1 MRTAELRYFL
11 ASVEAG
17 SFGKAASSL
26 QLRVST
32 VSRAIAR
39 LEDQLGVALFERT
52 SSGIEL
58 TTAGRVALRCVRRV
72 LSETNALTETLKR
85 NSFGAIGEVHLGFHL
100 PPVNAFLTNLLVEWR
115 TTYPGVSVT
124 PHEPG
129 ERTLHTALIERHID
143 VALLP
148 EFVLPHRHPHTPI
161 YFEPLMAVLPT
172 AHLLAGKAT
181 LQWTD
186 LKGENLLLWSWG
198 KDGIGR
204 DFFATRLPGI
214 SMRIF
219 ETGNMTLLAFVRA
232 GYGITVA
239 AQTYSTLNLPGLKF
253 IPIGE
258 GNAGFKINL
267 VWRAESEDPIVGK
280 FVAFMRDRARHHHR
294 SPHFRAASESPD
306 PPP

>member
-52 SSGIEL
+52 SSGIKL
-58 TTAGRVALRCVRRV
+58 TTAGRIALRCVRRV
-72 LSETNALTETLKR
+72 LRETNALTETLDR
-85 NSFGAIGEVHLGFHL
+85 SSFGEIGEVHLGFHL
-100 PPVNAFLTNLLVEWR
+100 PPLNAVLTSLLVEWR
-115 TTYPGVSVT
+115 TTYPGISVT

-129 ERTLHTALIERHID
+129 ERTLHSALIERHID

-148 EFVLPHRHPHTPI
+148 ELDLSQHHPHTPI
-161 YFEPLMAVLPT
+161 YFEPLMAAVPNT
-172 AHLLAGKAT
+172 HRLAEKT
-181 LQWTD
+181 TIQWTD
-186 LKGENLLLWSWG
+186 LKNENLLLWSWG
-198 KDGIGR
+198 KDRIGR

-214 SMRIF
+214 NVRIF

-232 GYGITVA
+232 GYGVTVA

-253 IPIGE
+253 IPIDE
-258 GNAGFKINL
+258 EDAGFKINL
-267 VWRAESEDPIVGK
+267 VWRAESEDPVVGK
-280 FVAFMRDRARHHHR
+280 FVAFMRDRAKPYWRVT
-294 SPHFRAASESPD
+294 SPRAASESPY